1 MKVRIWVD
9 WMASNIVAALAKEG
23 HLSNQEL
30 QMVTP
35 MNLVTEKAVLWNR
48 RVLKGKGPSL
58 FGMALVTEIVYRI
71 SPQHCFHI
79 RCTHRIMAVRAFYS
93 AFSDWMVGL
102 FIGLSPYSLVASEAE
117 VRLSDFQ
124 HTLPRP
130 SRMDGV
136 AVHAGNIHRFMFA
149 QIPEWHIL

>member
-35 MNLVTEKAVLWNR
+35 MNLVTEEAVLWNR

-93 AFSDWMVGL
+93 AFSDRMMGL
-102 FIGLSPYSLVASEAE
+102 FIGLSPDSLVASEAE

-130 SRMDGV
+130 G
-136 AVHAGNIHRFMFA
+136 
-149 QIPEWHIL
+149 